1 MNFTIPNR
9 IIVSNSLG
17 FRYHAKN
24 PGKLFAMSVKGQ
36 DRETVFTVLSL
47 KGSMGR
53 PCKGDTKGFGVKTH
67 AVIRNG
73 FTGRKSTVL
82 LSTLVDRNVR
92 YVGMKHEVIAYF
104 SR

>member
-1 MNFTIPNR
+1 MNSTPNR
-9 IIVSNSLG
+9 IIVSNALG
-17 FRYHAKN
+17 WRYHAKN
-24 PGKLFAMSVKGQ
+24 PSKLFAMTVN
-36 DRETVFTVLSL
+36 DRETVFTVLSF
-47 KGSMGR
+47 KGNKGR

-92 YVGMKHEVIAYF
+92 YVGMKHEVIGYF